1 MFDSL
6 IALFNS
12 LSFKNSLKSTFSY
25 GKVYTT
31 DLNPKL
37 SAACHV
43 ADGFFKV
50 GRVTELNYIDSLLE
64 ICLNHEIKLVVPTI
78 DTELL
83 VLAKNKNR
91 FKEKGIELVISDESL
106 VKACRDKRE
115 TAKLYEDIGIPSPK
129 IYPLDKIEYPAFC
142 KPYDGSSSIGAFPI
156 LNEKMLTEEIK
167 KNPKNIYMELVGKEF
182 VEYTVDAYFD
192 KRNLGLEPFD
202 PKLNVEYLKGKLKNR
217 TLAVKALLLDQT
229 VITGIG
235 NIYADEILYRTKI
248 HPQSSVKRLKT
259 KDLENIILETQAVLE
274 KAIDEGGTTIR
285 SYTSSLGVSGR
296 FQVSLQAY
304 GRFNQP
310 CLRCGAFMEKVKV
323 AQRTSV
329 FCPTCQRVRQ

>member
-1 MFDSL
+1 MSNIL
-6 IALFNS
+6 ITSAGRRVELVEA
-12 LSFKNSLKSTFSY
+12 FKNSLKSTFSY

-83 VLAKNKNR
+83 VLAENKKR

-192 KRNLGLEPFD
+192 KNGVMRCLVPRERIEVRGGEVSKGCTRKNFVYD
-202 PKLNVEYLKGKLKNR
+202 YLKSRLSRLRGARGCITAQIFVNL
-217 TLAVKALLLDQT
+217 TTESIKALEINPRFGGGYPLSHAA
-229 VITGIG
+229 G
-235 NIYADEILYRTKI
+235 AD
-248 HPQSSVKRLKT
+248 
-259 KDLENIILETQAVLE
+259 
-274 KAIDEGGTTIR
+274 
-285 SYTSSLGVSGR
+285 YTSWLIKEYICNDSIPFFEDWEDRL
-296 FQVSLQAY
+296 LM
-304 GRFNQP
+304 
-310 CLRCGAFMEKVKV
+310 LRYDAKVLL
-323 AQRTSV
+323 RG
-329 FCPTCQRVRQ
+329 